1 MHHFKFLNIF
11 IKTEFLDETC
21 TFLIKYIV
29 IQEETE
35 ITSYLMRALGVAFS
49 RAFQNSN
56 CVCEFCNDSL
66 IFAV

>member
-11 IKTEFLDETC
+11 IKTKFLDETC
-21 TFLIKYIV
+21 IFLIKYIV
-29 IQEETE
+29 VQEETE
-35 ITSYLMRALGVAFS
+35 ITYLMRALSVAFS

-56 CVCEFCNDSL
+56 HVCEFCDDTL